1 MPCFHYGSFKESKKK
16 KKKKRKERIRKG
28 KRKGKEKKGQ
38 GVAKSSVGRIQKE
51 KYKKKK

>member
-16 KKKKRKERIRKG
+16 KKKKK
-28 KRKGKEKKGQ
+28 KRKDKKRKKKGQ

-51 KYKKKK
+51 KYKKKT